1 VVLVR
6 RTPQNSPDAVS
17 PRFPD
22 VFIWVALNVTAGVP
36 FGVAPVVTVGAAA
49 TAAMLLPPVDRST
62 HVETEVPLGPQSAA
76 SNQRTPVR
84 VLGYCDPIAGVG
96 IDVVPATTTGCGRA
110 PPDTLGVGMLVVPV
124 TTAGET
130 VVVVPTVG
138 VGIAV
143 DPATTAGVGRALPET
158 VGVGMVVVAA
168 TTAGAGFAL
177 DVTVGVGID
186 VDPATT
192 DGDAFADPLTV
203 GVGMVVVAATT
214 AGVAVAPLPDDAAG
228 RMIRTPPMKATAAGC
243 GSGYRT
249 YCDTTGYPV
258 TRTSGTRPGT
268 PDRCPTPQVTR

>member
-1 VVLVR
+1 
-6 RTPQNSPDAVS
+6 
-17 PRFPD
+17 
-22 VFIWVALNVTAGVP
+22 
-36 FGVAPVVTVGAAA
+36 
-49 TAAMLLPPVDRST
+49 
-62 HVETEVPLGPQSAA
+62 
-76 SNQRTPVR
+76 
-84 VLGYCDPIAGVG
+84 
-96 IDVVPATTTGCGRA
+96 
-110 PPDTLGVGMLVVPV
+110 
-124 TTAGET
+124 
-130 VVVVPTVG
+130 
-138 VGIAV
+138 
-143 DPATTAGVGRALPET
+143 
-158 VGVGMVVVAA
+158 MVVVAA